1 MLQFKHFLII
11 ILAMVLS
18 LSIIPVNA
26 ESISSSVVGGSSNS
40 GSTGG
45 SSGIGGGGSGSIGG
59 GSISISSFEV
69 ITAKGTIYLPDDF
82 VAPTGG
88 LKIYGDFGGVTFQN
102 IARTSNDF
110 EEDVI
115 DNETIE
121 YEKIDIIA
129 TIPQGKN
136 SVSFEKTFSIA
147 STSDA
152 FYGEFWIYDT
162 EILSSDGQKCLSNKM
177 CVSNIIKIKANKNEY
192 TGIATTLSVAEN
204 KIDYNLTFADD
215 LLSEKPNQTIFV
227 IADDGYDKYI
237 TKQNITSC
245 NKCINGKIRT
255 ENEEYSLKYYI
266 PSTNLTEN
274 QKIATGLNDCGIA
287 DFNSSNSITI
297 NAQTYISG
305 RISRPNNDDSIEE
318 VKLKLSTSKAE
329 INVIIPQN
337 QNSVNYIIGANDSL
351 KEYIKIDVLNSD
363 YYKSGYYDGEDF
375 YEDEEYY
382 GYISETINNLEIE
395 LQRQCVIK
403 GKINL
408 PEDVTMSE
416 KTWFK
421 IYVKIE
427 SEDETY
433 SDWNY
438 FINYSDKEC
447 EYKFSVPYEYKN
459 NKFSTRYY
467 YADSIKYD
475 TAFPIEAKNPLPY
488 YYGHID
494 GAPSGGG
501 GGSSSIS
508 ISGYTNKMPVGLL
521 NKRVIFTDLNIGTFD
536 KTKAYLYTF
545 ASNSITADITLAKA
559 GTIPNET
566 SIGGYFTNVLSSDNN
581 VIIQLLDAETKSL
594 KYSQSVSNGKY
605 IFNDVAYNEYIISAL
620 YNNKKYYYTEKKLS
634 ENIEEAKIIDV
645 EETPVSYGNDI
656 YYENVFPANIECCI
670 DECTIN
676 GNSDNA
682 TVGIYDINGN
692 LQAEYGTND
701 VIQITFSPF
710 ILSIDNNYVSEYTID
725 RYIQIQNVSN
735 SILNAQI
742 FEAEYSNAINHSTAD
757 RNNSITI
764 DITTSDYSIGN
775 IQFKDKYVEAD
786 VKKYVESEETV
797 DIYYAAY
804 YKGRLIDVTSDTLD
818 MCKGLKTVKSTR
830 PLNVDN
836 SSNITIRVF
845 IWKDNL
851 IPVSEYGESEI

>member
-1 MLQFKHFLII
+1 
-11 ILAMVLS
+11 MVLS
-18 LSIIPVNA
+18 LSIIPVSA

-45 SSGIGGGGSGSIGG
+45 SSSIGGGSSGSIGG

-82 VAPTGG
+82 VAPAGG
-88 LKIYGDFGGVTFQN
+88 LKIYGGFGGVTFQN
-102 IARTSNDF
+102 ISRASNDI
-110 EEDVI
+110 EVNTIND
-115 DNETIE
+115 ETVE
-121 YEKIDIIA
+121 YEKIDVIA

-162 EILSSDGQKCLSNKM
+162 DILSSDGQKCLSNKM

-192 TGIATTLSVAEN
+192 SDITATLSVAEN
-204 KIDYNLTFADD
+204 KIDYNLTFADE

-227 IADDGYDKYI
+227 MADDGHDKYI

-274 QKIATGLNDCGIA
+274 QKIAVGLNDSGTA
-287 DFNSSNSITI
+287 YFDKVNTITV

-305 RISRPNNDDSIEE
+305 NVSRPDNDDGIGE
-318 VKLKLSTSKAE
+318 VKIKLSTSKAE

-337 QNSVNYIIGANDSL
+337 QNSVNYIIGVNDSSR
-351 KEYIKIDVLNSD
+351 EYIKIDVLNSD

-375 YEDEEYY
+375 YEDEKYY
-382 GYISETINNLEIE
+382 GYIRETINDLKIE
-395 LQRQCVIK
+395 MQRQCVIK

-438 FINYSDKEC
+438 FIKYSDKEC

-459 NKFSTRYY
+459 NKFSIRYY

-475 TAFPIEAKNPLPY
+475 TSFPLEAKNPLPY
-488 YYGHID
+488 YPKNGN
-494 GAPSGGG
+494 GGSTGGGTPGSSGGI
-501 GGSSSIS
+501 SSSIS
-508 ISGYTNKMPVGLL
+508 IVGYNKEMPVGLL

-536 KTKAYLYTF
+536 KAKAYLYTF

-581 VIIQLLDAETKSL
+581 VIIQLLDAKTKSL
-594 KYSQSVSNGKY
+594 KYSQVINAGKY
-605 IFNDVAYNEYIISAL
+605 IFNDVEYNEYIISAL
-620 YNNKKYYYTEKKLS
+620 YNGKKYYYTGKRLS
-634 ENIEEAKIIDV
+634 ENFSEAKIIDV
-645 EETPVSYGNDI
+645 NETPVSYGNDI
-656 YYENVFPANIECCI
+656 YYENVFPVNIECHI
-670 DECTIN
+670 EECTIN
-676 GNSDNA
+676 GNSENA
-682 TVGIYDINGN
+682 IIGVYDINGK
-692 LQAEYGTND
+692 LRAEYGAND
-701 VIQITFSPF
+701 VITVSCSPF

-725 RYIQIQNVSN
+725 RYIRIQNVTN
-735 SILNAQI
+735 NIGKAQT
-742 FEAEYSNAINHSTAD
+742 FEAEYSNMINKSIAD
-757 RNNSITI
+757 RNNSIII

-818 MCKGLKTVKSTR
+818 MCKGKKTVKSTR

-836 SSNITIRVF
+836 NSNITIRMF
-845 IWKDNL
+845 IWKESL
-851 IPVSEYGESEI
+851 IPVAEYRELEI

>member
-1 MLQFKHFLII
+1 MAL
-11 ILAMVLS
+11 
-18 LSIIPVNA
+18 
-26 ESISSSVVGGSSNS
+26 SISSVSAYAGNTTVISGNS
-40 GSTGG
+40 GSSG
-45 SSGIGGGGSGSIGG
+45 SSGGSYGGGGGG
-59 GSISISSFEV
+59 TWVAPSHTISVSMSEF
-69 ITAKGTIYLPDDF
+69 TAKGTIQLPDDF
-82 VAPTGG
+82 VAPAGG
-88 LKIYGDFGGVTFQN
+88 LKIYGGFGGVTFQN
-102 IARTSNDF
+102 ISRASNDI
-110 EEDVI
+110 EVNTIND
-115 DNETIE
+115 ETVE
-121 YEKIDIIA
+121 YEKIDVIA

-162 EILSSDGQKCLSNKM
+162 DILSSDGQKCLSNKM
-177 CVSNIIKIKANKNEY
+177 CVSNIIKIKSNKNEY
-192 TGIATTLSVAEN
+192 SDITTTLSVAEN
-204 KIDYNLTFADD
+204 KIDYNLTFADE

-227 IADDGYDKYI
+227 MADDGYDKYI

-274 QKIATGLNDCGIA
+274 QKIATGTNDCGIA

-305 RISRPNNDDSIEE
+305 IISRPNNDDSIEE

-329 INVIIPQN
+329 INVIIPKN
-337 QNSVNYIIGANDSL
+337 QNSANYIIGVNDSSR
-351 KEYIKIDVLNSD
+351 EYIKIDVLNSD
-363 YYKSGYYDGEDF
+363 YYKSGYYDGEEF

-382 GYISETINNLEIE
+382 GYISETINDLEIK

-408 PEDVTMSE
+408 PEDITMSE
-416 KTWFK
+416 KTWFRV
-421 IYVKIE
+421 YVKIE

-438 FINYSDKEC
+438 FIKYSDKEC

-459 NKFSTRYY
+459 NKFSIRYY

-475 TAFPIEAKNPLPY
+475 ISFPLEPKNPLPY
-488 YYGHID
+488 YPKNSNGT
-494 GAPSGGG
+494 SMGGG
-501 GGSSSIS
+501 GGGTSSSIS
-508 ISGYTNKMPVGLL
+508 IAGYTKEMPVGLL

-581 VIIQLLDAETKSL
+581 VIIQLLEAETKSL

-605 IFNDVAYNEYIISAL
+605 IFNDVTYNEYIISAL
-620 YNNKKYYYTEKKLS
+620 YNNKKYYYTGKKLS

-645 EETPVSYGNDI
+645 DKTPVSYGNDI
-656 YYENVFPANIECCI
+656 YYENVFPANILCYI

-676 GNSDNA
+676 GNSENA

-692 LQAEYGTND
+692 LHAEYGTND

-735 SILNAQI
+735 NIFNAQT
-742 FEAEYSNAINHSTAD
+742 FEAEYSNAINHSTAG
-757 RNNSITI
+757 RNNSIII

-786 VKKYVESEETV
+786 VKKYVESAETV

-836 SSNITIRVF
+836 NSNITIRVF
-845 IWKDNL
+845 IWKDSL
-851 IPVSEYGESEI
+851 IPVAEYGELEI